1 MVCSGQSRSSTTN
14 GGENILCVVASRGD
28 GVVMLSISLGSVAFL
43 SRHVSPHLLLRAKR
57 AVEDPRRRRGLK
69 VGDINLALLRVGP
82 AVTWLLLKGNHLR
95 FILAHFLPASAR
107 WTPTSK
113 AEKRRG

>member
-43 SRHVSPHLLLRAKR
+43 SRHVSPHGC
-57 AVEDPRRRRGLK
+57 P
-69 VGDINLALLRVGP
+69 
-82 AVTWLLLKGNHLR
+82 
-95 FILAHFLPASAR
+95 FLPASAR